1 MSSSD
6 DDTHDA
12 FCDYVDSCTQQV
24 VSETPYWNMSADQRA
39 EWVRYAKQKRAR
51 ELAMHRQQDVAIPEV
66 AEAEGSSDEEEDK
79 EEPPTQPEPAAEE
92 AEEHP
97 PKKDKR
103 ALWRD
108 YQKIGRHMLKQ
119 EGVDKPTL
127 SQTNAKARALYIED
141 GHMTKN

>member
-6 DDTHDA
+6 EDGHDQ
-12 FCDYVDSCTQQV
+12 FCDYVDSCTQQAV
-24 VSETPYWNMSADQRA
+24 LETPYWNMSADQRA

-51 ELAMHRQQDVAIPEV
+51 EMAMHRQQDVAIPE
-66 AEAEGSSDEEEDK
+66 ATKPPSSSDEDEEP
-79 EEPPTQPEPAAEE
+79 EEPPTAPEPTAEQ
-92 AEEHP
+92 AEQDP

-108 YQKIGRHMLKQ
+108 YQKIGRHMLKE
-119 EGVDKPTL
+119 EGIDKPTL